1 MFLPFSLP
9 RLWLGLCN
17 GCRGLRRIVG
27 AGVAARRVREITGA
41 TPAFLA
47 VCRHNAFSS
56 LLSSLRG
63 SHLFP
68 ATVDIYVFVNK
79 IMEVFMHIKPQVKI
93 ETVTLAVTGVEK
105 RLADGFR
112 KRCEEMN
119 GSAQGFIMNQI
130 LEEFLK
136 STIEKQT
143 PKRKAAAIE

>member
-9 RLWLGLCN
+9 RLWLRFSN
-17 GCRGLRRIVG
+17 GCIGLRRFSG
-27 AGVAARRVREITGA
+27 ADVAARRVRKITGA
-41 TPAFLA
+41 TPAFVA
-47 VCRHNAFSS
+47 VSRHKAFSS

-63 SHLFP
+63 SHLLP
-68 ATVDIYVFVNK
+68 AAADIYVFVNQ

-105 RLADGFR
+105 RLVDGFR
-112 KRCEEMN
+112 QRCEEMN

-136 STIEKQT
+136 SSVEKQT
-143 PKRKAAAIE
+143 PKRKAAAIA